1 MAIVRIKIRHD
12 TSTNWANI
20 NPILALGEIGFESDT
35 NKLKVGNGTSA
46 WNNLDYIAGGGGEES
61 LNAVDIIYDNSESSL
76 ESTNVQDAID
86 ELVTRPVTEIIK
98 SSSATLTTAEVTGT
112 IINNYGQNN
121 NILLTLPEASSGL
134 TFLVIL
140 STDASYY
147 FRIKPNANDKIYLD
161 GTAAGMD
168 GLFVGVNS
176 AVAGSAISFS
186 SFKTS
191 ATTYDWFAVTISGE
205 WELEP
210 MLIE

>member
-46 WNNLDYIAGGGGEES
+46 WNSLDYIAGGGGEES

-86 ELVTRPVTEIIK
+86 ELAAGTGTGTVTEIIK

-112 IINNYGQNN
+112 IINNYGQSTD
-121 NILLTLPEASSGL
+121 ITLTLPAATKGL
-134 TFLVIL
+134 TFMVVLGTTV
-140 STDASYY
+140 AKY
-147 FRIKPNANDKIYLD
+147 FRIDPNDSDKIYLN
-161 GTAAGMD
+161 GTAGAD
-168 GLFVGVNS
+168 GKYVGVSS
-176 AVAGSAISFS
+176 AAAGNTISFT
-186 SFKTS
+186 SFQTG
-191 ATTYDWFAVTISGE
+191 TDTYDWLAVPIAGD
-205 WELEP
+205 WEAES
-210 MLIE
+210 

>member
-98 SSSATLTTAEVTGT
+98 SAVKT
-112 IINNYGQNN
+112 N
-121 NILLTLPEASSGL
+121 
-134 TFLVIL
+134 FC
-140 STDASYY
+140 
-147 FRIKPNANDKIYLD
+147 NAHW
-161 GTAAGMD
+161 
-168 GLFVGVNS
+168 LFCQ
-176 AVAGSAISFS
+176 
-186 SFKTS
+186 
-191 ATTYDWFAVTISGE
+191 
-205 WELEP
+205 
-210 MLIE
+210 